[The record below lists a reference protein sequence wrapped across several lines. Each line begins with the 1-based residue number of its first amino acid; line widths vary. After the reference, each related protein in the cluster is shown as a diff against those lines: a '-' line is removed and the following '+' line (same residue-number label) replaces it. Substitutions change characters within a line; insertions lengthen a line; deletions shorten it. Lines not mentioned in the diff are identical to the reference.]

1 MNWIGVETTTAWLV
15 AMVAAALGVTF
26 VAAGMME
33 DLFEIARQWW
43 GSDDSRATRN
53 GPRTPAGHHPGGR

>member
-1 MNWIGVETTTAWLV
+1 MNWIGVETTTAWTV
-15 AMVAAALGVTF
+15 AMVAAALGVGF

-43 GSDDSRATRN
+43 GSDDSRSTRN
-53 GPRTPAGHHPGGR
+53 GPRTPAGHHPGRR